1 MPKLTDTQ
9 LIILSKAAQRDDGA
23 AVAPEKLAKA
33 AAAKMGASLISRKL
47 MREVRSKPGMP
58 VWRMNDDDRPLS
70 LVILKAGR
78 DAIGVADEAAEQM
91 IAGDIVDTPSKL
103 KVQQRSANAA
113 PKTEVME
120 VDQPIA
126 ASPRAGTKQAVVISM
141 LSDEQGATL
150 DALTGA
156 TGWLPHTMRAALTG
170 LRKRGFSV
178 ERNSGKGKPTIYRI
192 VGKSNE
198 PSTDQLMAA

>member
-23 AVAPEKLAKA
+23 AVAPDKLSKA

-58 VWRMNDDDRPLS
+58 VWWTSEDDRPLS

-78 DAIGVADEAAEQM
+78 DAISVDGVDEEQA
-91 IAGDIVDTPSKL
+91 IDVAIGETSSIPIGKRPNGTV
-103 KVQQRSANAA
+103 A
-113 PKTEVME
+113 PKTEVTE

-126 ASPRAGTKQAVVISM
+126 ASPRAGTKQAIVILM

-150 DALTGA
+150 DALTSV

-178 ERNSGKGKPTIYRI
+178 ERNSEKGKPTIYRI